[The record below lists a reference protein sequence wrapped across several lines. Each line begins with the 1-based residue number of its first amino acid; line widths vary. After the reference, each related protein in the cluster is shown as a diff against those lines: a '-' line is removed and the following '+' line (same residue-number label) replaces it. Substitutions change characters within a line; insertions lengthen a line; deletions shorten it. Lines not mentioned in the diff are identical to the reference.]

1 MRKIHLKETGHWLMA
16 HNLSEFKLIHWIRQ
30 QSTQSH
36 PDLQTGIGDDM
47 AIMQMGGQQLLI
59 TTDMLLE
66 GVHFDFETATL
77 EQVGYKSM
85 AVSLSDCAGM
95 AAVPFIAVVGVALPK
110 EMTMEQAK
118 QLYQG
123 LQKAAEQFNCPIVGG
138 DTTRWDK
145 PLAIDVTM
153 LARQGKHPPVHRSG
167 ALVGDIIMTTGTLGG
182 SLAGKHLDFTP
193 RVKEALALT
202 DLVTINAMMDVSDGI
217 SSDLRH
223 ICRES
228 GVGAVIE
235 AKSIPIS
242 AAVER
247 SVNPLAAAMNDGED
261 FELLFT
267 LCPENAS
274 ILEQKWPA
282 LSDLKLSPI
291 GRIIAA
297 DKDASDEGYR
307 VFLKTSDKTITPLE
321 PKGWEH

>member
-1 MRKIHLKETGHWLMA
+1 MDNK
-16 HNLSEFKLIHWIRQ
+16 LSEFKLINWIRQ
-30 QSTQSH
+30 QSTPSH

-47 AIMQMGGQQLLI
+47 AIMQMAGQQLLI

-66 GVHFDFETATL
+66 GVHFDLETATL

-110 EMTMEQAK
+110 EMTMKQAK

-145 PLAIDVTM
+145 PMAIDVTM
-153 LARQGKHPPVHRSG
+153 LARQGNRPPVHRSG

-182 SLAGKHLDFTP
+182 SLADKHLNFVP
-193 RVKEALALT
+193 RVKEALMLT
-202 DLVTINAMMDVSDGI
+202 DLVTINAMMDISDGI

-228 GVGAVIE
+228 RVGAVID
-235 AKSIPIS
+235 ARSIPIS
-242 AAVER
+242 AAVKQSE
-247 SVNPLAAAMNDGED
+247 NALAAALNDGED

-267 LCPENAS
+267 LCPEEAAV
-274 ILEQKWPA
+274 LEQKWPA

-291 GRIIAA
+291 GRIIAT
-297 DKDASDEGYR
+297 DKEASGEKYR
-307 VFLKTSDKTITPLE
+307 VFLKTFDETITPLE